1 MPEVRPIREPLPVLA
16 RSREPEWLLRRYAAE
31 RDPALLEELVTRFRP
46 LVTKLALR
54 YVRTSESLEDLEQV
68 GAMGLVKAIERFD
81 PDRGYAFSSFAVPT
95 ILGEIKRS
103 IRATAWS
110 AHVPRRMQERVADLR
125 RALEAASARS
135 GSAPTVAELGERLG
149 WEAETVLEAMT
160 AARALSTTSLDGPV
174 GLDGEEAA
182 TLADRLGEEDAAYG
196 TVEDRCALERALPA
210 LTPAQ
215 REVLELR
222 FDQELKQSDIAA
234 RLGCSQMQVSRLLRA
249 ALERLSTVAGHQSQT
264 PR

>member
-81 PDRGYAFSSFAVPT
+81 PDRGYAFTSFAVPT

-110 AHVPRRMQERVADLR
+110 AHVPRPAWAAPRPAPQGGPRARPAPPPRPPPRGGRGHADGPRAR
-125 RALEAASARS
+125 RAAR
-135 GSAPTVAELGERLG
+135 
-149 WEAETVLEAMT
+149 
-160 AARALSTTSLDGPV
+160 V
-174 GLDGEEAA
+174 G
-182 TLADRLGEEDAAYG
+182 
-196 TVEDRCALERALPA
+196 
-210 LTPAQ
+210 
-215 REVLELR
+215 
-222 FDQELKQSDIAA
+222 
-234 RLGCSQMQVSRLLRA
+234 
-249 ALERLSTVAGHQSQT
+249 H
-264 PR
+264 